1 MLPYKRSQRV
11 SDLIREEIADIIM
24 YRLKDPRIG
33 FITVTGVDMS
43 ADLKFAKVFVSILK
57 EEERDQT
64 LEILNSAKKF
74 MRSILSK
81 RLKMKFIPN
90 IEFKLD
96 TSIEYGYKIDKL
108 LKEISD
114 TSDLNPP
121 VMFTREERDNENKK
135 AGDEDT

>member
-33 FITVTGVDMS
+33 FITVTGVDIT
-43 ADLKFAKVFVSILK
+43 ADLKFAKVFVSIFK

-108 LKEISD
+108 LKEVSD
-114 TSDLNPP
+114 TSDLNSS